1 MYEEYNFPLSVAVT
15 PPSNCSHLVYRT
27 AAALANEVASRASN
41 NPARM
46 YVYNLLV
53 LNNWSNQEF
62 QELLNNILWYMYLEV
77 MKGNYNSP
85 EMALKDCVNKYATM
99 YTSTFIL
106 TVDAVKSAVSDRHID
121 ASVQNAEIFQNL
133 KLEINHMHNQQYH
146 NQSGYPNQQGHGHMQ
161 PQHPQ
166 QPQHWQQPQH
176 FQQPM
181 PMQQQPQHWQ
191 QPMQQP
197 QHWQHPQPMPMH
209 HHHQPQQRFPNTPM
223 QPGGSF
229 MHQTAPQNINVM
241 AAGSGNSEVVNERF
255 GKLAN
260 SQKTYFEE
268 PVYNSQPV
276 KQVQALDPEIKQQ
289 IEDLV
294 FKKGNE
300 MDRAQHTITFMGQK
314 YPMNTVV
321 RTNNFN
327 EQTVAI
333 SKASVLAE
341 EDKLNVDAD
350 NVILD
355 INEETAILRGQSR
368 HLERDPTKIFRC
380 FAIISNAI
388 ISKEF
393 MADYVKNLSESRDLS
408 QLSGRMSALAE
419 AFNKLSAKSGVVNEH
434 DSKIVVLTAIDRR
447 LTDLVNNFVNN
458 NLQLE
463 KISIDSFV
471 EDYNQLEQYISDT
484 CGPMGSLA
492 IRNFGQE
499 VMHNL
504 FGTDVDE
511 LVAEAKSLLDLPD
524 DLDCVFLPENYSLT
538 YLPLTDKELDYDLKD
553 RLWTVSHART
563 PLLATILDSLT
574 LHKKQG
580 QQTCLHDL
588 VITQDGAIYRVYENS
603 LGKGYL
609 IRKG

>member
-1 MYEEYNFPLSVAVT
+1 
-15 PPSNCSHLVYRT
+15 
-27 AAALANEVASRASN
+27 
-41 NPARM
+41 
-46 YVYNLLV
+46 
-53 LNNWSNQEF
+53 
-62 QELLNNILWYMYLEV
+62 
-77 MKGNYNSP
+77 
-85 EMALKDCVNKYATM
+85 
-99 YTSTFIL
+99 
-106 TVDAVKSAVSDRHID
+106 
-121 ASVQNAEIFQNL
+121 
-133 KLEINHMHNQQYH
+133 
-146 NQSGYPNQQGHGHMQ
+146 
-161 PQHPQ
+161 
-166 QPQHWQQPQH
+166 
-176 FQQPM
+176 
-181 PMQQQPQHWQ
+181 
-191 QPMQQP
+191 
-197 QHWQHPQPMPMH
+197 
-209 HHHQPQQRFPNTPM
+209 
-223 QPGGSF
+223 

-419 AFNKLSAKSGVVNEH
+419 AFNKLSAKSGVANEH

-447 LTDLVNNFVNN
+447 LTDLVNNFVNT
-458 NLQLE
+458 
-463 KISIDSFV
+463 F
-471 EDYNQLEQYISDT
+471 
-484 CGPMGSLA
+484 CSL
-492 IRNFGQE
+492 
-499 VMHNL
+499 
-504 FGTDVDE
+504 D
-511 LVAEAKSLLDLPD
+511 
-524 DLDCVFLPENYSLT
+524 
-538 YLPLTDKELDYDLKD
+538 
-553 RLWTVSHART
+553 
-563 PLLATILDSLT
+563 
-574 LHKKQG
+574 
-580 QQTCLHDL
+580 
-588 VITQDGAIYRVYENS
+588 
-603 LGKGYL
+603 
-609 IRKG
+609 